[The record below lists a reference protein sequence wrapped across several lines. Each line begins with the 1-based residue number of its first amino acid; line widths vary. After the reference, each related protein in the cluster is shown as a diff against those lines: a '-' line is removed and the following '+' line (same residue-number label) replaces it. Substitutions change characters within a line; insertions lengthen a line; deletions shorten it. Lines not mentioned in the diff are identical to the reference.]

1 MAGEWTSIRSAIIK
15 PGVGGKNLKT
25 VKTKIAILSNLA
37 ILYVALT
44 QILTLYSFHSSP
56 CEVKV

>member
-25 VKTKIAILSNLA
+25 RKTQIAVLSNLA
-37 ILYVALT
+37 ILHVALT
-44 QILTLYSFHSSP
+44 QILTLHSLNSSP
-56 CEVKV
+56 CEVKI